1 MNTLKY
7 NTTAIYFLLS
17 NLLSTIIYVL
27 TLCRSESSLEIG
39 DAVLSKNVVPLE
51 ELLDIAV
58 VNTVAIVV
66 RKNLSKISVELSN
79 RRLLVVESARLA
91 LFLLA
96 YAVEHY
102 PEWHLI
108 SVCIHSDV
116 TKACYAVGSESWD
129 TLVSLIECFYDE
141 VSVTS

>member
-1 MNTLKY
+1 M
-7 NTTAIYFLLS
+7 
-17 NLLSTIIYVL
+17 
-27 TLCRSESSLEIG
+27 
-39 DAVLSKNVVPLE
+39 
-51 ELLDIAV
+51 
-58 VNTVAIVV
+58 NTVAIVV

-96 YAVEHY
+96 YAVEHF
-102 PEWHLI
+102 PKWHLI

-116 TKACYAVGSESWD
+116 TKACYAVCSKSWD
-129 TLVSLIECFYDE
+129 TLVSLIERFYDE

>member
-7 NTTAIYFLLS
+7 KTTAIYFLLS

-27 TLCRSESSLEIG
+27 TLCWSESGLEIG
-39 DAVLSKNVVPLE
+39 DAVLSENVVPLE
-51 ELLDIAV
+51 ELLDIAI

-96 YAVEHY
+96 YAVEHF

-116 TKACYAVGSESWD
+116 TKACYAVGSESRD

>member
-39 DAVLSKNVVPLE
+39 DAVLSENVVPLE

-66 RKNLSKISVELSN
+66 RKNLSEVIVKLSS
-79 RRLLVVESARLA
+79 RSLLVVERTWLA

-96 YAVEHY
+96 YAVEY
-102 PEWHLI
+102 LPQWHL
-108 SVCIHSDV
+108 VCICVHSDV
-116 TKACYAVGSESWD
+116 TKAGYTVCSESWY
-129 TLVSLIECFYDE
+129 TLVSFVESLNDKS
-141 VSVTS
+141 SVTS